1 MDPRIRYRL
10 LTPLL
15 LLALPAAAAAQ
26 SADSLP
32 SGVTR
37 EMVNKGKTLFGGAGL
52 CLACHGPD
60 GKGGVGPNLTDQ
72 QWHHGDGSYEA
83 LVKLITAGVP
93 LNDSKTGQMMPPKG
107 GSGISEAD
115 VQAVAAYV
123 WSLSRKKK

>member
-1 MDPRIRYRL
+1 MDPWNRYRL
-10 LTPLL
+10 LILL
-15 LLALPAAAAAQ
+15 LLMVLPAAAAAQ

-32 SGVTR
+32 AGVTR

-72 QWHHGDGSYEA
+72 QWLHGDGSYEA

-115 VQAVAAYV
+115 VKAVAAYV
-123 WSLSRKKK
+123 WSLSHKKN